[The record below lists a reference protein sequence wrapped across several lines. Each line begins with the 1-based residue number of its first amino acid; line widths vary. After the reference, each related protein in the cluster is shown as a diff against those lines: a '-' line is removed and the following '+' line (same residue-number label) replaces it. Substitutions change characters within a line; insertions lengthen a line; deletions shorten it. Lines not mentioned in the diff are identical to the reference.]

1 MNENWYD
8 KHILPHLIDLTCGT
22 RPIRRQRE
30 KVVPL
35 AHGRVLEIG
44 IGSGLNLP
52 HYDRARVSQLVG
64 LDPALQLHR
73 LARRRLAETGLTLE
87 LIGLSAEKIP
97 QADAS
102 FDTIV
107 ITYTLCSI
115 PDPEAALA
123 EMRRVLKP
131 GGQLI
136 YSEHGRAPDRQVAHW
151 QDRLTPYWKRF
162 SGGCHLNRDIP
173 ALLVTSGF
181 NVDGMKSMYLP
192 GFRPLSYHYWGVA
205 QAT

>member
-8 KHILPHLIDLTCGT
+8 KHILPHLIDLACGT